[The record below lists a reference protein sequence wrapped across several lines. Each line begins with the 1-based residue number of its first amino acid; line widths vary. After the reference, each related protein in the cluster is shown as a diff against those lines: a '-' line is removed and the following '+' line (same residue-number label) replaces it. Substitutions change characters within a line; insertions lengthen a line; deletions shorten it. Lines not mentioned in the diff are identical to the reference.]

1 MSSLENSHTFWY
13 PTRYKSL
20 TTETPPKKR
29 LKNGKTLKKALK
41 DDVKAKSA
49 QIHYFYPNIWISEL
63 NFLFLDASQHIITY
77 TLKTAFLTFFNMDF
91 FHFFREQTQ
100 KMPWIVKNWLPW
112 KVLILVD
119 TPQGVHLRLPRNPKN
134 ARKMW
139 KNTQKSLKMRI

>member
-1 MSSLENSHTFWY
+1 M
-13 PTRYKSL
+13 
-20 TTETPPKKR
+20 
-29 LKNGKTLKKALK
+29 
-41 DDVKAKSA
+41 
-49 QIHYFYPNIWISEL
+49 
-63 NFLFLDASQHIITY
+63 
-77 TLKTAFLTFFNMDF
+77 TFFNMDF

-139 KNTQKSLKMRI
+139 KNTQKKPENANIEKSWKVIRDTPPRQLCTKFGKNRTIFVACRLDPIKHDAFVSPKRAFFLKKRDKKCEFSKNKKVQSGDLS